1 VISSR
6 KQPLRLGLIGA
17 GAIAQ
22 TYFQSLPATPEVSLE
37 AVVDIRP
44 EAADAAAEAFKCRAF
59 ASYKE
64 LAAAE
69 ICDAVVICTPPDT
82 HPDIAA
88 WFLERGVHVLCEKPL
103 AMSLH
108 HAHTMFD
115 AAEASDALLT
125 MASKF
130 RFVDDI
136 VKAKSLIDSGL
147 IGDVIQFENAFTT
160 RVDMHRRWNAD
171 PIVSGGGV
179 LIDNGTH
186 SVDIMRYFLG
196 PLKEIQVIEG
206 KRVQQIPVEDTVRL
220 YARSAAGVMGNVDL
234 SWSINKELPHYVSIY
249 GAEGTIIVGWK
260 ESRYRRATDKEWT
273 VFGRGYDKVQAFA
286 SQLRNFTAAVRGEE
300 RLRVTLR
307 DALASVEVIDKAYQ
321 SMQQDRWLAV
331 DTQLSDLVEV

>member
-1 VISSR
+1 MISNQE
-6 KQPLRLGLIGA
+6 QPLRLGLIGA

-22 TYFQSLPATPEVSLE
+22 TYFQSLPATPEVKLE

-44 EAADAAAEAFKCRAF
+44 EAAQAAAEAFSCKAF
-59 ASYKE
+59 SSYKE
-64 LAAAE
+64 LASAE
-69 ICDAVVICTPPDT
+69 LCDAVVICTPPDT

-103 AMSLH
+103 AMSLE
-108 HAHTMFD
+108 HARTMFD

-130 RFVDDI
+130 RFVEDI
-136 VKAKSLIDSGL
+136 VKAKSLMDSGM
-147 IGDVIQFENAFTT
+147 IGEVIQFENAFTA

-171 PIVSGGGV
+171 PMISGGGV

-206 KRVQQIPVEDTVRL
+206 KRVQDIPVEDTVRL
-220 YARSAAGVMGNVDL
+220 YARSAAGVMGNIDL
-234 SWSINKELPHYVSIY
+234 SWSINKELPHFVSIY

-260 ESRYRRATDKEWT
+260 ESRYRRASDKTWT
-273 VFGRGYDKVQAFA
+273 VFGNGYDKVQAFA
-286 SQLRNFTAAVRGEE
+286 SQLRNFTAAVRGREP
-300 RLRVTLR
+300 LRVTLR
-307 DALASVEVIDKAYQ
+307 DALASVEVIDKAYEA
-321 SMQQDRWLAV
+321 MQQDRWLPV
-331 DTQLSDLVEV
+331 DTQLSDLVAV

>member
-1 VISSR
+1 MIHAPE
-6 KQPLRLGLIGA
+6 QPLRLGLIGA

-22 TYFQSLPATPEVSLE
+22 TYFQSLPVTPEVKLE

-44 EAADAAAEAFKCRAF
+44 DAAGAAAEAFKCKAF
-59 ASYKE
+59 SSYKE

-88 WFLERGVHVLCEKPL
+88 WFLQRGVHVLCEKPL
-103 AMSLH
+103 AMSLE
-108 HAHTMFD
+108 HAQTMFE
-115 AAEASDALLT
+115 AADASDALLT

-136 VKAKSLIDSGL
+136 VKAKSLMDSGA
-147 IGDVIQFENAFTT
+147 IGEVIQFENAFTA

-206 KRVQQIPVEDTVRL
+206 KRVQQIPVEDTIRL
-220 YARSAAGVMGNVDL
+220 YARSAAGVMGNADL
-234 SWSINKELPHYVSIY
+234 SWSINKELPHYVSIF
-249 GAEGTIIVGWK
+249 GSEGTIIVGWK
-260 ESRYRRATDKEWT
+260 ESRYRRAADKEWT
-273 VFGRGYDKVQAFA
+273 IFGKGYDKVQAFA
-286 SQLRNFTAAVRGEE
+286 SQLRNFAAAVRGKEP
-300 RLRVTLR
+300 LRVSLR
-307 DALASVEVIDKAYQ
+307 DALASVEVIDKAYEAL
-321 SMQQDRWLAV
+321 QQDRWLRV
-331 DTQLSDLVEV
+331 ETHLSDLVAA